1 MSTGIHSA
9 ADFPALVSAASTT
22 SNTNVGQPRGIWR
35 EQQQQQQ
42 TAAVASSTT
51 QNTTSKK
58 TSQPV
63 TNGIASATMKEDF
76 PALKGASHTKI
87 PPPVSMFSAWSTAKK
102 SAKNAN
108 GRRSDQYVS
117 CIRFFYF

>member
-1 MSTGIHSA
+1 LSTGIHSA
-9 ADFPALVSAASTT
+9 ADFPALVSAASNT

-35 EQQQQQQ
+35 EQQQQQ

-102 SAKNAN
+102 SAKNAS
-108 GRRSDQYVS
+108 GRRNDQYVS
-117 CIRFFYF
+117 CILFFYF